1 MMANTRR
8 NDKNSKKNAKAGGNL
23 QGYPARYR
31 ILKGLFAL
39 AGLVILSRVMYL
51 QVYDSRFLQQEG
63 DKRAIRH
70 ESIPAHRGVIFDR
83 NGKMLAVSA
92 PVMTIWGD
100 PRVLVDQQEHWPTLA
115 RVLDIQTSEL
125 ATRIRNN
132 SSKEFIYL
140 KRQVTPEEGMTVLN
154 LNIPGVNSYD
164 EHKRYYP
171 MGEVAAHLVG
181 ITGIDDKGQEG
192 LELGY
197 DSWLTG
203 QSGTRRTLKDRR
215 GRLAK
220 EAEVI
225 KSAEPGKEIMLS
237 IDLRLQYMA
246 YRELKRAVTE
256 LKASSGSLVMLDIE
270 TGEVLAMVNQPSYNP
285 NNRSGM
291 QAYRMRNRVMT
302 DLFEPGSTL
311 KPFTV
316 VAGLE
321 SGRYNRDTEINTGNG
336 YMRVGRNAVRDLGGY
351 GTIDM
356 ETILVRSS
364 NIGVSKIAMDIGAD
378 SLVSVLRRVGI
389 GQSIGTGFPGER
401 TGFLPYQDR
410 WSDFD
415 LSTLSFGYGL
425 TVTPLQ
431 LAQAYMVLGAG
442 GILRPVSLIKRDVPP
457 QGKRVIDEHIAS
469 EVLDMLSAV
478 VRRGSGRRA
487 GIPSYPVAGKTGTV
501 RKVGGSGYYDDRHIG
516 LFAGVVP
523 ADNPRLAT
531 VVIIDDP
538 SGENYYGSFT
548 AAPVFSKVNAQA
560 LRMLGVKPKHNDVL
574 TAKTGGWFRYV
585 LNDAG

>member
-1 MMANTRR
+1 MKANARKSNKNTR
-8 NDKNSKKNAKAGGNL
+8 KNARAGKSL
-23 QGYPARYR
+23 QGYPVRYR

-39 AGLVILSRVMYL
+39 AGVVILSRVMFL

-63 DKRAIRH
+63 NKRAVRY

-92 PVMTIWGD
+92 PVMTLWGD
-100 PRVLVDQQEHWPTLA
+100 PRQLIDQHEHWPELA
-115 RVLDIQTSEL
+115 RALDMPASEL

-132 SSKEFIYL
+132 ASKEFIYL
-140 KRQVTPEEGMTVLN
+140 KRQVTPEEGMAILN

-203 QSGTRRTLKDRR
+203 KPGTRRTLKDRR

-220 EAEVI
+220 EAEI
-225 KSAEPGKEIMLS
+225 TKSAEPGKEIMLS

-246 YRELKRAVTE
+246 YRELKKAVTE

-311 KPFTV
+311 KPFAV

-321 SGRYNRDTEINTGNG
+321 SGRYNRDTEIKTGNG
-336 YMRVGRNAVRDLGGY
+336 YMRVGRNAVRDLNGY
-351 GTIDM
+351 GTIDV
-356 ETILVRSS
+356 ETVLVRSS
-364 NIGVSKIAMDIGAD
+364 NIGVSKIAMEVGAD
-378 SLVSVLRRVGI
+378 AVMSVMRRIGL
-389 GQSIGTGFPGER
+389 GQSVGTGFPGER
-401 TGFLPYQDR
+401 TGFLPYKDR
-410 WSDFD
+410 WSDFE

-442 GILRPVSLIKRDVPP
+442 GVLRPVSLIKRDVPP
-457 QGKRVIDEHIAS
+457 QGKRVIDEQVAK
-469 EVLDMLSAV
+469 EVLGMLSSV
-478 VRRGSGRRA
+478 VSQGSGRRA
-487 GIPSYPVAGKTGTV
+487 SIPSYPVAGKTGTV
-501 RKVGGSGYYDDRHIG
+501 RKVGGSGYSEDRHVG

-523 ADNPRLAT
+523 ADNPKLAT

-538 SGENYYGSFT
+538 AGEKYYGSLT
-548 AAPVFSKVNAQA
+548 AAPVFSRVNAQA
-560 LRMLGVKPKHNDVL
+560 LRMLGVKPRHKDVL
-574 TAKTGGWFRYV
+574 TAKVGGWFRYV